1 MPEQQKVMYAPFID
15 GLRALAVLA
24 VLFYHVDAAWM
35 PGGFV
40 GVDAFFVISGFVV
53 SLSASQYVDGTW
65 LNFVSIFYARRLAR
79 ITPALVVSLAA
90 AFIATTLFI
99 PASTLSTANLDTG
112 LASFFGLSN
121 FALVRAGRDYFSPNA
136 EFNMFTH
143 TWSLAI
149 EEQFYLCLPLL
160 FFPWGRGRKKLSI
173 LLFALAAAATLAL
186 AWKIGARD
194 PSQAFYMLW
203 TRFWELAAGVLLFQ
217 VMSLRGHS
225 FAAPSPPSRPLRW
238 LAALSLLAFG
248 LAAATAS
255 QGKAPYP
262 ACLLPVTASLGL
274 LGSLHGRPGGLAD
287 RFLTARPLRFLG
299 RISYSLYLW
308 HWPVIVLFRWTGG
321 IDSPQ
326 SRLTA
331 VGLSLVFAWL
341 SYRFVESPVLRL
353 RRRVHRGYVLVGG
366 LALLG
371 LGFWG
376 ADTLAGHQIGLSLS
390 RVMRNGT
397 DWYLFDGFL
406 RDPAGQEVVAATPL
420 DAAGCVFTRFSRTGT
435 PPREPFPHAL
445 YVMGDSHAIHYTLL
459 LKHFVFDHGGEA
471 YLYAQGGCP
480 VFDLFQKDAGPDDPC
495 HACRAAWLR
504 DVLERAR
511 PGDVLFLPSLRL
523 LPMVTQWSRVATPEE
538 VIAGLSSPA
547 ATRGRQAAVA
557 ETAVLLEAFTK
568 RGVRVVFEAPPPVF
582 ETVPFRCADWF
593 NRQNPICRAGDT
605 MDRGL
610 MEALR
615 RPVLEA
621 MAALAATVPGVSVW
635 DPLPALCPTGPCR
648 TNAEGRPL
656 YFDGDHYTGYAN
668 KVLLPSFERH
678 VMDGLTVVAK

>member
-287 RFLTARPLRFLG
+287 RFLTARPC
-299 RISYSLYLW
+299 
-308 HWPVIVLFRWTGG
+308 
-321 IDSPQ
+321 
-326 SRLTA
+326 
-331 VGLSLVFAWL
+331 
-341 SYRFVESPVLRL
+341 
-353 RRRVHRGYVLVGG
+353 
-366 LALLG
+366 
-371 LGFWG
+371 GFWG
-376 ADTLAGHQIGLSLS
+376 ASPIPCTCGIG
-390 RVMRNGT
+390 R
-397 DWYLFDGFL
+397 
-406 RDPAGQEVVAATPL
+406 
-420 DAAGCVFTRFSRTGT
+420 
-435 PPREPFPHAL
+435 
-445 YVMGDSHAIHYTLL
+445 
-459 LKHFVFDHGGEA
+459 
-471 YLYAQGGCP
+471 
-480 VFDLFQKDAGPDDPC
+480 
-495 HACRAAWLR
+495 
-504 DVLERAR
+504 
-511 PGDVLFLPSLRL
+511 
-523 LPMVTQWSRVATPEE
+523 
-538 VIAGLSSPA
+538 SSSCSVGPA
-547 ATRGRQAAVA
+547 ASTR
-557 ETAVLLEAFTK
+557 
-568 RGVRVVFEAPPPVF
+568 P
-582 ETVPFRCADWF
+582 
-593 NRQNPICRAGDT
+593 RAGS
-605 MDRGL
+605 RQW
-610 MEALR
+610 AS
-615 RPVLEA
+615 PSFS
-621 MAALAATVPGVSVW
+621 PG
-635 DPLPALCPTGPCR
+635 CPTGSWNPRFCGCAGASIAATSWSAAWPSSASAFGEPTPWPGIRSACR
-648 TNAEGRPL
+648 SAG
-656 YFDGDHYTGYAN
+656 
-668 KVLLPSFERH
+668 
-678 VMDGLTVVAK
+678 